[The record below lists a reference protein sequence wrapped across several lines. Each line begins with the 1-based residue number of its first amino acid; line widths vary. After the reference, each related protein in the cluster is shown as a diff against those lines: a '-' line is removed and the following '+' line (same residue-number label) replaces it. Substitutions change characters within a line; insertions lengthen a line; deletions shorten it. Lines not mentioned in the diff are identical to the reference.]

1 MRLSNIPALFL
12 IISLFCPLYSN
23 QIKTIGLFER
33 KIQHSVERRDSVRF
47 ISESFRKTCRGE
59 GFANLEEW
67 SRSCR
72 GLWELEEIEFE
83 TVEENEAGREK
94 LLRGSWAGPHGS
106 GEVFY
111 RIREN

>member
-1 MRLSNIPALFL
+1 MS
-12 IISLFCPLYSN
+12 YDSN
-23 QIKTIGLFER
+23 Q
-33 KIQHSVERRDSVRF
+33 Q
-47 ISESFRKTCRGE
+47 
-59 GFANLEEW
+59 ANLAPVYRCDSPMPSLEALIEIT
-67 SRSCR
+67 SVPQN
-72 GLWELEEIEFE
+72 GQYFQPLEEIEFE